1 MAIKYIS
8 LIFGAIFEIYCV
20 NIFASIFSE
29 RKKISKFNFLIIIT
43 IISLFHIITSI
54 FLNGI
59 ILALC
64 SLLTGFIINQL
75 YETKQYVKIIITIG
89 LSALNIASELIV
101 NGILMIINNENYLD
115 TNSEPQLFSL
125 GLLLSKFVTFVII
138 IISKMGKRKFSV
150 NNLNSKY
157 LILLSVL
164 PITTIFIGI
173 LMYQV
178 ILIIDTVSLKIVFV
192 FANMLLI
199 VSNIIAFEI
208 IRNQNNLAKAE
219 YELELLKGNVNE
231 QMKHYND
238 LRSSHEE
245 IRQLRH
251 NMRSICIGTIAELK
265 AGKTKNALE
274 QLQNSISI
282 IEKSSKVIDTGH
294 PSIDSIIENKLNCCS
309 DFNISTNL
317 TYQYKDPITINEIEI
332 AVILGNIL
340 DNAIEACQKI
350 TDTNK
355 EIWGSITVDKQNIMI
370 NIKNTAIDSN
380 NLKTS
385 KTNKKNHGFGLKSI
399 SHIAKKYNG
408 YAKFSFSDN
417 IFTSYVILEN

>member
-1 MAIKYIS
+1 MIVKYVA
-8 LIFGAIFEIYCV
+8 LIFGAIFEIYCI
-20 NIFASIFSE
+20 NTFSSIFSK
-29 RKKISKFNFLIIIT
+29 RKEINKLHFLIIIT
-43 IISLFHIITSI
+43 IISLFHILTSV
-54 FLNGI
+54 FLKGI
-59 ILALC
+59 SLAIC
-64 SLLTGFIINQL
+64 SLLTVFIINQL
-75 YETKQYVKIIITIG
+75 YKSKQYVKIVLTIG
-89 LSALNIASELIV
+89 ISAINIASELAV
-101 NGILMIINNENYLD
+101 NGVLMIINSNNYLD

-125 GLLLSKFVTFVII
+125 GLLLSKFVAFVII
-138 IISKMGKRKFSV
+138 IIFKIGKRKFNV

-208 IRNQNNLAKAE
+208 IRNQNNLAKAK

-238 LRSSHEE
+238 LKSSHEE

-251 NMRSICIGTIAELK
+251 NMRSICIG
-265 AGKTKNALE
+265 
-274 QLQNSISI
+274 
-282 IEKSSKVIDTGH
+282 
-294 PSIDSIIENKLNCCS
+294 
-309 DFNISTNL
+309 
-317 TYQYKDPITINEIEI
+317 
-332 AVILGNIL
+332 
-340 DNAIEACQKI
+340 AIEACQKI

-355 EIWGSITVDKQNIMI
+355 EIWGSISVDKRNIII

-385 KTNKKNHGFGLKSI
+385 KINKKDHGYGLKSI

-408 YAKFSFSDN
+408 YATFSFSDS

>member
-1 MAIKYIS
+1 MIVKYIS
-8 LIFGAIFEIYCV
+8 LIFGAIFEIYFI
-20 NIFASIFSE
+20 NTFASIFSQ
-29 RKKISKFNFLIIIT
+29 RKKISKFHFSTMII
-43 IISLFHIITSI
+43 IISLFHIFTSV
-54 FLNGI
+54 FLSGI
-59 ILALC
+59 SLALC
-64 SLLTGFIINQL
+64 SLLTVFIINQL
-75 YETKQYVKIIITIG
+75 YETKQYVKIILTIG
-89 LSALNIASELIV
+89 ISVINIASELAV
-101 NGILMIINNENYLD
+101 NGVLMIINSDNYLD

-125 GLLLSKFVTFVII
+125 GLLLSKFVAFVII
-138 IISKMGKRKFSV
+138 IISKMSKRKFSV
-150 NNLNSKY
+150 NNLNPKY
-157 LILLSVL
+157 LIVLSIL

-173 LMYQV
+173 LMYQI

-199 VSNIIAFEI
+199 ISNIIAFEI
-208 IRNQNNLAKAE
+208 IRNQNHLAKSE

-238 LRSSHEE
+238 LKSSHEE

-265 AGKTKNALE
+265 TGKTENALE
-274 QLQNSISI
+274 QLQNSINI

-294 PSIDSIIENKLNCCS
+294 PSIDSIIENKLNRC
-309 DFNISTNL
+309 DELNINANL
-317 TYQYKDPITINEIEI
+317 SYQYTEPITINEIEI
-332 AVILGNIL
+332 AVIIGNIL
-340 DNAIEACQKI
+340 DNAIEASEKI
-350 TDTNK
+350 ADINK
-355 EIWGSITVDKQNIMI
+355 DIWGSITVDRQNIII
-370 NIKNTAIDSN
+370 NIKNTAMDSN

-385 KTNKKNHGFGLKSI
+385 KIDKKSHGYGLKSI